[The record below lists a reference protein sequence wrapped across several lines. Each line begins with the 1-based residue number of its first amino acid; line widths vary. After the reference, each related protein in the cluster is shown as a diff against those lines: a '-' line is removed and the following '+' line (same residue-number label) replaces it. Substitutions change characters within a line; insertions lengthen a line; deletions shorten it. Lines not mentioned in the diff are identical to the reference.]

1 MVKYADYVNLA
12 LRETKWEC
20 AERVPHAPMD
30 VCDCTDCRRS
40 RVVTSIDLHF
50 KSYHLSLNLTKT
62 VLREMSTRVYNVGG
76 SLLGISLAAKEKLK
90 KHKSSAARAFNQL
103 YNLWLRGLP
112 VTVAT
117 KMQIYNTTV
126 RPHFL
131 QSAVGAAL
139 LRKVEGDKLD
149 SLHRAVAQLRR
160 LLRIHYPQHLSNQGV
175 YERIGVA
182 ISLDTLG
189 AHSTA
194 LTC

>member
-1 MVKYADYVNLA
+1 MSK
-12 LRETKWEC
+12 
-20 AERVPHAPMD
+20 RV
-30 VCDCTDCRRS
+30 C
-40 RVVTSIDLHF
+40 
-50 KSYHLSLNLTKT
+50 
-62 VLREMSTRVYNVGG
+62 NVGG
-76 SLLGISLAAKEKLK
+76 PVLGISLAVKEELK
-90 KHKSSAARAFNQL
+90 KRKSSAARAFNQL
-103 YNLWLRGLP
+103 YNLWLWGLP
-112 VTVAT
+112 VTATVST

-131 QSAVGAAL
+131 QSAGAVV
-139 LRKVEGDKLD
+139 LRKGEGDKLD

-194 LTC
+194 LMR

>member
-1 MVKYADYVNLA
+1 M
-12 LRETKWEC
+12 
-20 AERVPHAPMD
+20 
-30 VCDCTDCRRS
+30 
-40 RVVTSIDLHF
+40 
-50 KSYHLSLNLTKT
+50 
-62 VLREMSTRVYNVGG
+62 
-76 SLLGISLAAKEKLK
+76 
-90 KHKSSAARAFNQL
+90 
-103 YNLWLRGLP
+103 
-112 VTVAT
+112 TVAT

-131 QSAVGAAL
+131 QSAGAAV

-160 LLRIHYPQHLSNQGV
+160 FLRIHYPQHLPNQGV

-194 LTC
+194 LTR